1 MNSTPVR
8 CLALLLLGSLI
19 GLPNALRAEDGPGV
33 RAVQGYLLAQVNKM
47 DAAAH
52 DYAVN
57 AQAYQAIIDASGGD
71 YNQAATNHG
80 PELLSLIARMQADYK
95 GLHMNGYET
104 VEGIAAGVK
113 ELVEYDIYFDSGVPV
128 DQASTDNPAAP
139 IDLRTASGESID
151 NRNGNLFH
159 YVIEPTLWGAKPDF
173 VKRLSREASQKVHG
187 VAVLPRADIVL
198 ASARDAVIH
207 TDKFLASCQNWQPT
221 MDECVGALVWMTPTF
236 NTYFDD
242 LRDSLYSPSGK
253 YISESRV
260 LDMRGIMGSLQL
272 VYEAIR
278 PQLEQKDPALAA
290 QLKSEYAGIMAH
302 IDETDRRDKATRAAH
317 TKLSQ
322 VEIEEMAEQAKR
334 MSDQLA
340 PQLEQVAA
348 ILGLK
353 LPPKPFLA

>member
-1 MNSTPVR
+1 MKTTSVR
-8 CLALLLLGSLI
+8 TCLLSAFSLFI
-19 GLPNALRAEDGPGV
+19 GCTAV
-33 RAVQGYLLAQVNKM
+33 RADGGGTTVIKAYLIQQVTKL
-47 DAAAH
+47 DGAAH
-52 DYAVN
+52 DYVAH
-57 AQAYQAIIDASGGD
+57 ATAYQQIIDANGGD
-71 YNQAATNHG
+71 YNKAAINNG
-80 PELLSLIARMQADYK
+80 PELLSLVAKMQADYK

-104 VEGIAAGVK
+104 IEGIAAGVK
-113 ELVEYDIYFDSGVPV
+113 ELVQYDIYFDSGVPV

-159 YVIEPTLWGAKPDF
+159 YVIEPALWGAQADF
-173 VKRLSREASQKVHG
+173 VKRLDATASQHVHG
-187 VAVLPRADIVL
+187 IVVLPRADVLL
-198 ASARDAVIH
+198 ASAKDSVVHGDA
-207 TDKFLASCQNWQPT
+207 FLADCQKWQPT

-278 PQLEQKDPALAA
+278 PQLEAKDPALAA
-290 QLKSEYAGIMAH
+290 QLASEYQGIMHH
-302 IDETDRRDKATRAAH
+302 IDEADRRDRATRAAG

-322 VEIEEMAEQAKR
+322 VEIEEMAEQAKT

-340 PQLEQVAA
+340 PQLSQVAA

>member
-1 MNSTPVR
+1 MKSTPV
-8 CLALLLLGSLI
+8 CAALAFALSLFC
-19 GLPNALRAEDGPGV
+19 GGNLVRAEGGGV
-33 RAVQGYLLAQVNKM
+33 GAIKDYLLQQVTKM
-47 DAAAH
+47 DASAH

-57 AQAYQAIIDASGGD
+57 AAAYQKIIDANGGD
-71 YNQAATNHG
+71 YDKAASNNG
-80 PELLSLIARMQADYK
+80 PELLSLVAKMQNDYR

-113 ELVEYDIYFDSGVPV
+113 ELVKYDIYFDSGVPV
-128 DQASTDNPAAP
+128 DQASTDSPAAP
-139 IDLRTASGESID
+139 IDLRTAGGESID

-159 YVIEPTLWGAKPDF
+159 YVIEPALWGAQANF
-173 VKRLSREASQKVHG
+173 VKKLNAAASQHVHG
-187 VAVLPRADIVL
+187 IAVLPRADVVL
-198 ASARDAVIH
+198 ASARDSAVH
-207 TDKFLASCQNWQPT
+207 ADAFLADCRKWQPT

-242 LRDSLYSPSGK
+242 LRDSLYSPSGR
-253 YISESRV
+253 YVSESRV

-290 QLKSEYAGIMAH
+290 QLKSEYAGIMRD
-302 IDETDRRDKATRAAH
+302 IDETDRRDRAARAAH
-317 TKLSQ
+317 GKLSQ
-322 VEIEEMAEQAKR
+322 VEIEEMAEQAKT

-340 PQLEQVAA
+340 PQLSQAAA

>member
-1 MNSTPVR
+1 
-8 CLALLLLGSLI
+8 
-19 GLPNALRAEDGPGV
+19 
-33 RAVQGYLLAQVNKM
+33 M

-57 AQAYQAIIDASGGD
+57 AAAYQAIIDANGGD
-71 YNQAATNHG
+71 YNKAAINNG
-80 PELLSLIARMQADYK
+80 PELLSLVAKMQTDYK

-159 YVIEPTLWGAKPDF
+159 YVIEPTLWGAKSDF
-173 VKRLSREASQKVHG
+173 VERLSSEASQKVHG

-198 ASARDAVIH
+198 ASAKDSVIH
-207 TDKFLASCQNWQPT
+207 ADKFLASCQNWQPT

-322 VEIEEMAEQAKR
+322 VEIEEMAEQAKT